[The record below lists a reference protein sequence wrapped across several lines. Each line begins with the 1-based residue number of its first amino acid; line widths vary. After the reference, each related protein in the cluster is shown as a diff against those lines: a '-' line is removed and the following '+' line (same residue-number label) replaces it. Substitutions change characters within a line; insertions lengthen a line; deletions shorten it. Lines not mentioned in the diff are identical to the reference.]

1 VIELKVKQ
9 KLVEILKDG
18 YVCDHCLGRQFA
30 QLLSGFGN
38 EERGRILRHFAAML
52 IDSEEKIDVDNSN
65 FFGIKFH
72 NKKIK
77 SKKPKKCYVCSNL
90 FKELKKKTKLIIK
103 ELKGYEYKTFLI
115 GCKLTSKL
123 IEREQEL
130 WNKVG
135 IEWCES
141 IKTAINRELGKE
153 VERITGKEMNRK
165 MPDITVKFDLNTDK
179 VELNVRS
186 IYIYG
191 KYQKLTRNMPQT
203 KWKRKIFKTS
213 VQGIIEKPL
222 LKQTRSK
229 NSSFHGSGRE
239 DINVRCLGWRP
250 FVIELIRPVKRKV
263 DLKKKLKQIN
273 KSKKVRVKSLK
284 IVDKNIVRKIK
295 FADYDK
301 TYKAVVSFED
311 PVIDLKNV
319 SKVKNAIISQRTPT
333 RVLRRRSDKI
343 RRRRVKE
350 IKYKLLGKKKAEFR
364 IRTQSG
370 LYVKELITGDGGRTE
385 PSISSLLNNKVKK
398 IELDVIKIHSD

>member
-1 VIELKVKQ
+1 MIELKIKD

-18 YVCDHCLGRQFA
+18 YVCDHCLGRPFA
-30 QLLSGFGN
+30 QLLSGLTN
-38 EERGRILRHFAAML
+38 ERRGKILRYFVAML
-52 IDSEEKIDVDNSN
+52 IDSEEKIAVDNSN

-72 NKKIK
+72 NKKVK
-77 SKKPKKCYVCSNL
+77 TKKPKKCYVCSNL
-90 FKELKKKTKLIIK
+90 FKGLKKKAKLIIK
-103 ELKGYEYKTFLI
+103 ELGKYEYKTFLV
-115 GCKLTSKL
+115 GCKLTPEL

-130 WNKVG
+130 WDRVG

-153 VERITGKEMNRK
+153 VERITGKKMNRR
-165 MPDITVKFDLNTDK
+165 MPDITVNLDLNTYK

-213 VQGIIEKPL
+213 VQEIIEKPL
-222 LKQTRSK
+222 LKQTKSK
-229 NSSFHGSGRE
+229 STSFHGSGRE

-250 FVIELIRPVKRKV
+250 FVIESIKPIKRKV
-263 DLKKKLKQIN
+263 DLRKILKEIN
-273 KSKKVRVKSLK
+273 KSKKVKVKSLK
-284 IVDKNIVRKIK
+284 MVDKNVVRKIK

-301 TYKAVVSFED
+301 TYKAVVSFEKSV
-311 PVIDLKNV
+311 PDLKKINEL
-319 SKVKNAIISQRTPT
+319 KNTIISQRTPT
-333 RVLRRRSDKI
+333 RVLRRRSDKA
-343 RRRRVKE
+343 RRRKVKE
-350 IKYKLLGKKKAEFR
+350 IKYKLLSKRRIELK

-370 LYVKELITGDGGRTE
+370 LYVKELITGDENRTK
-385 PSISSLLNNKVKK
+385 PSISSLLDNKVKK